1 MACGWIGFSKFAS
14 ECASTPPSSFIQPI
28 VFKLIYR
35 KFGNRIHAKDDLLS
49 GLTVALALVPE
60 AVAFAIIAGVSPII
74 GLYAAFMI
82 CLITAVIGGR
92 PGMISGATGALA
104 VIMVSLVLLGNQ
116 RGEALGLGSEMG
128 VQYLFAAVILM
139 GLIQITC
146 GCLKLGR
153 FVRLIPQPVMFG
165 FVNGLAIVIFE
176 AQFPM
181 FTESPTVP
189 GSAWLAGSDLYL
201 MGGLIL
207 LTMAIIFLLP
217 KFTTQFPSSLAAIGT
232 VTLVVI
238 GLDLDTLVVRD
249 MASIGGTLPSL
260 VSFSIPLNWDTLAF
274 IAPFSFILAA
284 VGLIESLMTLTLIDE
299 LTETRGNSTRECL
312 GQGVANVVTGFF
324 GGMGGCAMIGQSIIN
339 IRSGGRGRLS
349 GIAAG
354 LFLLAFI
361 LFASSLI
368 ERIPLAALTGVMFM
382 VVIGTFE
389 WSSLRI
395 LRKIPKTDAFVII
408 LVSAITVITHN
419 LALAVISGVIV
430 SALGFAWESAKQIHR
445 SDEIRD
451 NGTKVYFLHGPLFFG
466 SVTDFNLGFSPQTD
480 PDSVIVD
487 MKESR
492 VWDHSGL
499 EAIHKLGERYHK
511 VGKSIKLQHISVN
524 CQALLK
530 KAGTMVDILV
540 LPDDPTY
547 HVANLNKTE
556 TEEDPSQIEAKKS
569 SAA

>member
-1 MACGWIGFSKFAS
+1 M
-14 ECASTPPSSFIQPI
+14 
-28 VFKLIYR
+28 FKLIYR

-324 GGMGGCAMIGQSIIN
+324 GGMSGCAMIGQSIIN

-524 CQALLK
+524 CQDLLK

>member
-1 MACGWIGFSKFAS
+1 MERLIWYSKIRTQEPSLFFSTFLS
-14 ECASTPPSSFIQPI
+14 

-35 KFGNRIHAKDDLLS
+35 KFGHRIHAKDDLLS

-60 AVAFAIIAGVSPII
+60 AVAFAIIAGVTPII
-74 GLYAAFMI
+74 GLYAAFMV
-82 CLITAVIGGR
+82 CLITAIIGGR

-104 VIMVSLVLLGNQ
+104 VIMVSFVILGDQ
-116 RGEALGLGSEMG
+116 RGEALGLGPNMG

-139 GLIQITC
+139 GVIQIGC

-181 FTESPTVP
+181 FTESPT
-189 GSAWLAGSDLYL
+189 SNDSTWLTGYDLSL
-201 MGGLIL
+201 MLGLVA
-207 LTMAIIFLLP
+207 LTMAIIYFLP
-217 KFTTQFPSSLAAIGT
+217 KFTTQIPSSLVAIVSVSG
-232 VTLVVI
+232 LVI
-238 GLDLDTLVVRD
+238 GLELDTLVVMD
-249 MASIGGTLPSL
+249 MASIGGSLPNI
-260 VSFSIPLNWDTLAF
+260 VSFDIPIGWETFLF
-274 IAPFSFILAA
+274 IAPVAVILAA

-299 LTETRGNSTRECL
+299 LTETRGNSTRECV

-349 GIAAG
+349 GISAG

-361 LFASSLI
+361 LFASKLI
-368 ERIPLAALTGVMFM
+368 EEIPLAALTGVMFM
-382 VVIGTFE
+382 VVLGTFE
-389 WSSLRI
+389 WSSIRI

-408 LVSAITVITHN
+408 MVSTITVVTHN

-430 SALGFAWESAKQIHR
+430 SALGFAWKSAQHIHR
-445 SDEIRD
+445 DAEIRKD
-451 NGTKVYFLHGPLFFG
+451 GTKVYFLHGPLFFG
-466 SVTDFNLGFSPQTD
+466 SVTDFNLGFTPSDD
-480 PDSVIVD
+480 PDSVVVD

-499 EAIHKLGERYHK
+499 EAIHKLGSRYHS
-511 VGKSIKLQHISVN
+511 VGKTVKLQHISQN
-524 CQALLK
+524 CRNLLA
-530 KAGTMVDILV
+530 KAESMVDVIV
-540 LPDDPTY
+540 LPDDPSY
-547 HVANLNKTE
+547 HVANLNKA
-556 TEEDPSQIEAKKS
+556 EEGSTVENN
-569 SAA
+569 